1 MTDTLDTI
9 DGQQKIV
16 ASARILIDTPV
27 IEWILA
33 GYKITERWMI
43 NLDTTITPA
52 LTVGAQTINKPSWT
66 VNFAAWAS
74 TLVVTNS
81 LVTTSSN
88 VFAVVRTA
96 DETALIKSIVPIAW
110 SFTITLNAN
119 ATAETSV
126 WFLVMNS

>member
-1 MTDTLDTI
+1 MTDSIETTT
-9 DGQQKIV
+9 GQHKIT
-16 ASARILIDTPV
+16 ASTRLLIDTPE
-27 IEWILA
+27 IEWIFG

-66 VNFAAWAS
+66 VNIAAWQS
-74 TLVVTNS
+74 SIVVTNS

-88 VFAVVRTA
+88 VFVTVRTA
-96 DETALIKSIVPIAW
+96 DATALVKNVVPTSG

-119 ATAETSV
+119 ATAETSL
-126 WFLVMNS
+126 WFWVMNS